1 MRRQLAL
8 ISIIVIFSLIILF
21 WFHNLKFTLSS
32 LPPLK
37 EEKFFSLFKESFEK
51 TKNIIKVPTSTIENF
66 FLMTTSTP
74 VVKQSLLRGAAETTS
89 TPPRSETSPGSETDQ
104 EILTKEQIEILKD
117 KIKNLNEEKK

>member
-1 MRRQLAL
+1 MG
-8 ISIIVIFSLIILF
+8 LIIAF

-74 VVKQSLLRGAAETTS
+74 
-89 TPPRSETSPGSETDQ
+89 PRSETSPGSETDQ